1 MRAVWLTTNYSLDWP
16 NKPFRNT
23 YEINDQQE
31 ELINVLDKLKAANFN
46 VVFLQ
51 TRLRGDVIY
60 NSKIEPVSPYIAAV
74 KNTWSKYDPLAF
86 AIEECHKRGLEC
98 HAWFVTYPLGVEK
111 KKGKGDESPTVKK
124 NKDQVRKHAGELFL
138 DPGDPKTNEYLLS
151 LVKELVANYDI
162 DGFHMDY
169 IRYPDKVSKSY
180 DEISYKKYGK
190 GKSIEN
196 WRRENINQFVY
207 SVYDTIKAMKPWV
220 QVSSS
225 VVGMYDKISD
235 NNQKHWTA
243 YNSVFQDPE
252 NWLKN
257 GKHDFIV
264 PMMYYV
270 DDFFYPFVIDWLQR
284 SHDRLIVPGLGLY
297 QLDEKE
303 ANWTSKQITDQ
314 IQYSRDHNTGG
325 NAFYRARYLMN
336 NKKDVANKI
345 INNYYNY
352 PALIPAMTWLDSIPP
367 LPPGQPDA
375 NTMGDYIYLNWKYTK
390 QDNKEVFFNVYRS
403 ETPINIRDPK
413 NLLATRLDDSALFTP
428 YNKDEPSGY
437 YYLVT
442 SYDRYHNESES
453 SESIFFVTGIEK

>member
-16 NKPFRNT
+16 NKPFRNAS
-23 YEINDQQE
+23 EIKNQQK
-31 ELINVLDKLKAANFN
+31 ELIDILDKLKAANFN

-60 NSKIEPVSPYIAAV
+60 NSKIEPLSSHIAVA
-74 KNTWSKYDPLAF
+74 KNDWSNYDPLSF

-98 HAWFVTYPLGVEK
+98 HAWFVTYPLG
-111 KKGKGDESPTVKK
+111 KGKSSAQAVKK
-124 NKDQVRKHAGELFL
+124 NKDQVRKYAGELYL

-151 LVKELVANYDI
+151 LVKEMVTNYNI

-169 IRYPDKVSKSY
+169 IRYPDKISKSY
-180 DEISYKKYGK
+180 DEGTYKKYGK
-190 GKSIEN
+190 GKNLNE

-207 SVYDTIKAMKPWV
+207 SVYDTIKAIKPWV

-225 VVGMYDKISD
+225 VIGMYDKIPN

-243 YNSVFQDPE
+243 YSSVFQDPE
-252 NWLKN
+252 NWLKA

-264 PMMYYV
+264 PMMYYTG
-270 DDFFYPFVIDWLQR
+270 DLFYPFVIDWLQR
-284 SHDRLIVPGLGLY
+284 SHGRLIVPGLGLY

-303 ANWTSKQITDQ
+303 ANWTSKHIIDQ

-325 NAFYRARYLMN
+325 NAFYRTRYFMN

-345 INNYYNY
+345 INNFYNY
-352 PALIPAMTWLDSIPP
+352 PALIPPMTWLHSTPP
-367 LPPGQPDA
+367 LPPNQPDA
-375 NTMGDYIYLNWKYTK
+375 NIVEDSVCLTWEYTK
-390 QDNKEVFFNVYRS
+390 QDDEKVFFNVYRS
-403 ETPINIRDPK
+403 ETPIDIRDPK
-413 NLLATRLDDSALFTP
+413 NLLATRLDDFALFIP
-428 YNKDEPSGY
+428 YDKDEPSGY

-442 SYDRYHNESES
+442 SYDRYHNESEG